1 MIRWFYSTSNKDIGI
16 LYLIFAALAGMVGTA
31 LSFIIRLEL
40 SGSGNVYLD
49 GNYGLYNGLITSHG
63 LIMIFF
69 MVMPALIGGFGNWLI
84 PLMIGSP
91 DMAYPRLNNLSLW
104 LLIASFALLF
114 IGSGVGIAG
123 IAGSVGSLGSVAGS
137 VGVATGWT
145 LYPPL
150 SDRLYHDGLA
160 VDYAILSL
168 HLAGISSLVG
178 AINFIA
184 TILVMRAPGITM
196 ASIPLFVWAI
206 LITAFLLL
214 FSLPV
219 LAGGI
224 TLLLTDRHFNTS
236 FYEPTGGGD
245 PLLFQHLFWFFGHP
259 EVYIMILP
267 AFGIISTLLS
277 RFSGSSLGKPLFGSI
292 GMIYAMMSIGLLGFI
307 VWSHHLF
314 LVGLDVDT
322 RAY

>member
-1 MIRWFYSTSNKDIGI
+1 MVDLLALELFFTLSRLMMMAIFRWFYSTSNKDIGI

-40 SGSGNVYLD
+40 SASGNVYLD
-49 GNYGLYNGLITSHG
+49 GRYGLYNGLITSHG

-114 IGSGVGIAG
+114 IATGVGTG
-123 IAGSVGSLGSVAGS
+123 VG
-137 VGVATGWT
+137 TGWT

-150 SDRLYHDGLA
+150 SDGLYHDGLA

-184 TILVMRAPGITM
+184 TILVMRAPGIGM
-196 ASIPLFVWAI
+196 ASMPLFVWAI
-206 LITAFLLL
+206 FITAFLLL

-245 PLLFQHLFWFFGHP
+245 L
-259 EVYIMILP
+259 
-267 AFGIISTLLS
+267 
-277 RFSGSSLGKPLFGSI
+277 R
-292 GMIYAMMSIGLLGFI
+292 
-307 VWSHHLF
+307 
-314 LVGLDVDT
+314 
-322 RAY
+322 